1 MFENVLYT
9 IEDVIGEGDSNVRG
23 YITAESRGR
32 QAKALYFT
40 QLDFKDGLIVRETAL
55 VDNSALL
62 QTPDRP

>member
-9 IEDVIGEGDSNVRG
+9 IEDVIGGVTDNVRG

-40 QLDFKDGLIVRETAL
+40 QLDFKDGLIVETAL

-62 QTPDRP
+62 QTLDRP